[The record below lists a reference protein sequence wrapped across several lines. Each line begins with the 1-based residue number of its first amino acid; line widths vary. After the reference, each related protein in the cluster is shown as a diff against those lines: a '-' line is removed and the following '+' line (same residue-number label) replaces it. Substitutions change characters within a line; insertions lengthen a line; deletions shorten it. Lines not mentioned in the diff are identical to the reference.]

1 MYMRNL
7 INTHTHTNTHVTEQ
21 KYSFSHC
28 FSWPLHVVLCSVFKQ
43 SGKLTFTDPRQGLTA
58 TGRGGTNTRDLIAK
72 YNLGNPVAGNF
83 YQAEWD
89 DYVPKLYA
97 KLGL

>member
-1 MYMRNL
+1 MYMCNL
-7 INTHTHTNTHVTEQ
+7 INTHTNTHTRDRTEI
-21 KYSFSHC
+21 FILTLFLLATAC
-28 FSWPLHVVLCSVFKQ
+28 CVVLVFKQ